1 MTIKDRQGF
10 KQSNTQQA
18 QSQDELF
25 KKYMEQNPE
34 EAKKYMQQ
42 QQGKAPKKNQNK
54 NKGAER

>member
-1 MTIKDRQGF
+1 MQGF

-34 EAKKYMQQ
+34 EAKKYIQQ
-42 QQGKAPKKNQNK
+42 QQSKAPRKNQNK